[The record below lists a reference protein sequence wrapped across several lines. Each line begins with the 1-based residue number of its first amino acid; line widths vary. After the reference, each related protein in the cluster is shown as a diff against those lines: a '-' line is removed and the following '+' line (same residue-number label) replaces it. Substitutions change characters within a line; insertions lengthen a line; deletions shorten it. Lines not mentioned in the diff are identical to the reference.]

1 MANELFNIGRLLNEN
16 KEKKYSIREISL
28 ERKINYKSAYQAVM
42 KLEKSGIAVLERSGN
57 VTHCSFSGR
66 FDPMVYEVEYA
77 RREDLMKKKDFKVLF
92 SRLNELPFPI
102 IALVYGSYAK
112 GKQQKGSDIDLL
124 VVSDNR
130 EAVERA
136 ISLIPMDIHLTLFS
150 YAEFSSMLLS
160 KEYNVVCEA
169 VKNNII
175 LAGIEEYYRLT
186 ENAARRTG

>member
-1 MANELFNIGRLLNEN
+1 MANELFNIGRLLIEN

-42 KLEKSGIAVLERSGN
+42 KLEKTGIAVLERSGN

-66 FDPMVYEVEYA
+66 FDPLVYEVEYA
-77 RREDLMKKKDFKVLF
+77 RRADFLKKKDFKVLY

-102 IALVYGSYAK
+102 ISLVYGSYAK

-124 VVSDNR
+124 AVSDAR
-130 EAVERA
+130 ETVERA
-136 ISLIPMDIHLTLFS
+136 ISLIPMNIHLTLFS

-160 KEYNVVCEA
+160 KEYNVVSEA

-186 ENAARRTG
+186 ENAGRKTG